1 MELVTSQQL
10 EEMKSNGDKL
20 LIDFFAEWCG
30 PCKMIMPKL
39 ESFESEFPDVKFVKV
54 DIDKSRDYVMEL
66 GIRSVPTIMVYNG
79 KETVDTSIGVKPDMH
94 YKDILKKVQ
103 EYGK

>member
-20 LIDFFAEWCG
+20 LIDFFGEWCG
-30 PCKMIMPKL
+30 PCLMLMPRL
-39 ESFESEFPDVKFVKV
+39 ESFESQFPDVKFVKI
-54 DIDKSRDYVMEL
+54 DIDKNREYVMGL
-66 GIRSVPTIMVYNG
+66 GVRSVPTIMVYDG
-79 KETVDTSIGVKPDMH
+79 SKIVDTSIGVKPDSH
-94 YKDILKKVQ
+94 YKDILNKVQ

>member
-20 LIDFFAEWCG
+20 LIDFFTGWCG
-30 PCKMIMPKL
+30 PCKMIIPKL

-66 GIRSVPTIMVYNG
+66 GIRSVPTIMIYDGG
-79 KETVDTSIGVKPDMH
+79 KVVDTSIGVKPDAH
-94 YKDILKKVQ
+94 YKDALSKI
-103 EYGK
+103 

>member
-30 PCKMIMPKL
+30 PCKMIIPKL
-39 ESFESEFPDVKFVKV
+39 ESFESEFTGVKFVKV
-54 DIDKSRDYVMEL
+54 DIDKNRDYVMEL
-66 GIRSVPTIMVYNG
+66 GIRSVPTIMFYNG
-79 KETVDTSIGVKPDMH
+79 KETVDTSSGVKPDAY
-94 YKDILKKVQ
+94 YKDILKKVK

>member
-30 PCKMIMPKL
+30 PCLMLMPRL
-39 ESFESEFPDVKFVKV
+39 ESFESQFPDVKFVKI
-54 DIDKSRDYVMEL
+54 DIDKNREYVMEL
-66 GIRSVPTIMVYNG
+66 GVRSVPTIMVYDG
-79 KETVDTSIGVKPDMH
+79 SKIVDTSIGVKPDSH
-94 YKDILKKVQ
+94 YKDILNKVQ

>member
-30 PCKMIMPKL
+30 PCLMLMPKL
-39 ESFESEFPDVKFVKV
+39 ESFESQFPDVKFVK
-54 DIDKSRDYVMEL
+54 IE
-66 GIRSVPTIMVYNG
+66 
-79 KETVDTSIGVKPDMH
+79 
-94 YKDILKKVQ
+94 
-103 EYGK
+103 

>member
-30 PCKMIMPKL
+30 PCLMLMPRL
-39 ESFESEFPDVKFVKV
+39 ESFESQFPDVKFVKI
-54 DIDKSRDYVMEL
+54 DIDKNREYVMEL
-66 GIRSVPTIMVYNG
+66 GVRSVPTIMIYDGSKVV
-79 KETVDTSIGVKPDMH
+79 ETSIGVKPDSY
-94 YKDILKKVQ
+94 YKDTLSKI
-103 EYGK
+103 

>member
-30 PCKMIMPKL
+30 PCLMLMPRL
-39 ESFESEFPDVKFVKV
+39 ESFESQFPNVKFVKI
-54 DIDKSRDYVMEL
+54 DIDKNREYVMEL
-66 GIRSVPTIMVYNG
+66 GVRSVPTIMVYDG
-79 KETVDTSIGVKPDMH
+79 SKIVDTSIGVKPDSH
-94 YKDILKKVQ
+94 YKDILNKVQ